1 MVKERPVRRA
11 EETRGFGA
19 AAQQYAVHYVA
30 PCVVDNN
37 LAIAIYGDYAWPTL
51 LGIFFDRVRYYDGNG
66 EYIEL
71 SRRWDTGD
79 TVEIS
84 IPMKPLLVA
93 ANLMIEADWSKIAIV
108 RGPLVYAVEQ
118 IDNKDFDINYLAI
131 KPSEANL
138 RERFEPELFG
148 GVVVVEGD
156 GYEIEPSR
164 RRSRS
169 VQALR
174 TSKDKEESN
183 IQSHTLSLME

>member
-1 MVKERPVRRA
+1 
-11 EETRGFGA
+11 
-19 AAQQYAVHYVA
+19 
-30 PCVVDNN
+30 
-37 LAIAIYGDYAWPTL
+37 
-51 LGIFFDRVRYYDGNG
+51 
-66 EYIEL
+66 
-71 SRRWDTGD
+71 
-79 TVEIS
+79 
-84 IPMKPLLVA
+84 MKPLLVA

-156 GYEIEPSR
+156 GCEIEPSR